1 MYTRPDKLSY
11 LQSISLQPI
20 PQHIDLQFDYLSS
33 THKALGAIVPDS
45 FDSSTIENAYESQI
59 YPAMISTLL
68 GRSDI
73 EVIKRLYQIL
83 YVRVQNESADLSTNI
98 ISWMQPPQA
107 MLETAMYGLADM
119 IVNQYQS
126 MVESISTNQVDEEIL
141 KEISKN
147 KPWPKQHAI
156 VVGLRCEI
164 TEFCELFWRMFR
176 NNLTGQCFV
185 PLQSVQCNV
194 KCVDERRFVLRRRR
208 TTQFDGHRFPFV
220 W

>member
-1 MYTRPDKLSY
+1 
-11 LQSISLQPI
+11 
-20 PQHIDLQFDYLSS
+20 
-33 THKALGAIVPDS
+33 VPDS

-83 YVRVQNESADLSTNI
+83 YVRVQSESADFSKTI
-98 ISWMQPPQA
+98 IAWMQPPQA

-126 MVESISTNQVDEEIL
+126 MVESISRNQVDEEIL
-141 KEISKN
+141 NEISKN

-164 TEFCELFWRMFR
+164 TEFCELVWRMFK
-176 NNLTGQCFV
+176 NNLTGQCIV
-185 PLQSVQCNV
+185 SVQSVQSNV
-194 KCVDERRFVLRRRR
+194 ECVDHEHRFVLRRRR
-208 TTQFDGHRFPFV
+208 TTRFDGHGFPFV